1 MSTWRASTGGLLVA
15 LVVTVPAGAQGT
27 AEITGDRLTGFVLPV
42 EPADTGITITALRA
56 WAWSVDDTRRLL
68 VEGDVRVQVGGYD
81 IDGDAAVV
89 WINRIPSADGL
100 INQLAVY
107 FTHVRNPAGR
117 SGLGV
122 SGTGVLRLLEAGHFK
137 GVAELQQRIRF
148 HEELSSKTDAD
159 AAATFEAGA
168 EDLLIDI
175 RGEIKTIVRSLAL
188 DETPLDAAAS
198 DGGSTEPLASSSLV
212 LTFEASVEEAIA
224 DATVDGTLDIESAT
238 ADIQAAFDTMTASL
252 TALYESTL
260 TVDGDTVTAT
270 DSTLLDDAIASLA
283 LVYEEAMAA
292 LLASVEESSEL
303 EDPTPA
309 PGNGVA
315 FDKFL
320 AIYDSL
326 RYGDSSTIDQTA

>member
-1 MSTWRASTGGLLVA
+1 MPCRSRVIIQELTESEDLMSVMPISIIST
-15 LVVTVPAGAQGT
+15 PFPT
-27 AEITGDRLTGFVLPV
+27 ANATRRPESSEPTKPV
-42 EPADTGITITALRA
+42 ESLHAEDDHSGIEEREA
-56 WAWSVDDTRRLL
+56 S
-68 VEGDVRVQVGGYD
+68 
-81 IDGDAAVV
+81 DG
-89 WINRIPSADGL
+89 NKP
-100 INQLAVY
+100 
-107 FTHVRNPAGR
+107 
-117 SGLGV
+117 
-122 SGTGVLRLLEAGHFK
+122 GVLRLLEDGHFK

-159 AAATFEAGA
+159 AAAAFEAGA

-252 TALYESTL
+252 TELYESTL

-270 DSTLLDDAIASLA
+270 DSTLLDDALASLA